1 MVWPFVAR
9 HMVRKSI
16 ASCIDQLEDYY
27 TFVMGTFLYHDPKMT
42 PNDTDI
48 TKGEKIESKIQS
60 AIDACS
66 VLLELTDH
74 EPRFRGPFPKLF
86 YKEMIVSLRNIL
98 DRLLSIRIALLQMPL
113 VVKHDICEKEYHVE
127 RRDMVIFF
135 LYIYFKKHLFI
146 IVFIL
151 DRFHATKLSYTR
163 FFTEIKNAFACIYA
177 VCTCSTQETYGAS

>member
-16 ASCIDQLEDYY
+16 AGCIDQLEDYY
-27 TFVMGTFLYHDPKMT
+27 TFVMGTFLYHDPKMM
-42 PNDTDI
+42 PSDTDI

-127 RRDMVIFF
+127 RRDMVSF
-135 LYIYFKKHLFI
+135 LCVHFKKRLFI
-146 IVFIL
+146 TISIL

-163 FFTEIKNAFACIYA
+163 FFIEIKNAFTCIYA
-177 VCTCSTQETYGAS
+177 VCTCSTQETHGAP